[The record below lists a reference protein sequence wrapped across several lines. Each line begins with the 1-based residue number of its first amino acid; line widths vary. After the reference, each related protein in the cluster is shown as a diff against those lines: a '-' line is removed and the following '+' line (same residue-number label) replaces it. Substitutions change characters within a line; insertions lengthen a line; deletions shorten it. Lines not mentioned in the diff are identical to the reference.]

1 MATIGHNGIND
12 TEAKRWL
19 GEVARV
25 YEELDDLKIEHMN
38 RCRAVRERLPE
49 IYELAKD
56 AGMPIKALKAAV
68 KIARAEKALE
78 SLITK
83 ATPEDEEDQEAL
95 DYLRQIAQQGD
106 LFDAAVRKINEAID
120 GDAGLRPNFLKDQD
134 AAREN
139 SARLNK
145 GIKGLPGAD
154 AVEA

>member
-1 MATIGHNGIND
+1 MTEIGHNGINS

-19 GEVARV
+19 GEIARV
-25 YEELDDLKIEHMN
+25 YDELDELKIENMN

-68 KIARAEKALE
+68 KIARAEKALDQ
-78 SLITK
+78 LIEK

-106 LFDAAVRKINEAID
+106 LFDAATRKSGDDDADVRP
-120 GDAGLRPNFLKDQD
+120 GFLRDQD

-139 SARLNK
+139 GKRIKN

-154 AVEA
+154 ATEA

>member
-1 MATIGHNGIND
+1 MATIGHNGINES
-12 TEAKRWL
+12 EAKRWL

-25 YEELDDLKIEHMN
+25 YDELDELKIEHMN

-68 KIARAEKALE
+68 KIARAEKALDQ
-78 SLITK
+78 LIEK

-106 LFDAAVRKINEAID
+106 LFDAATRKKGDD
-120 GDAGLRPNFLKDQD
+120 GDDDLRPGFLKDQD

-139 SARLNK
+139 TTRLKK

-154 AVEA
+154 ATDA

>member
-1 MATIGHNGIND
+1 MTEIGHNGINES
-12 TEAKRWL
+12 EAKRWL

-25 YEELDDLKIEHMN
+25 YDELDELKIEHMN
-38 RCRAVRERLPE
+38 RCRSVRERLPE

-106 LFDAAVRKINEAID
+106 LFDAATRAESDDDNADLRPGFLKE
-120 GDAGLRPNFLKDQD
+120 GDAVRVNVKRLK
-134 AAREN
+134 A
-139 SARLNK
+139 
-145 GIKGLPGAD
+145 GIKGLPGA
-154 AVEA
+154 EATEA

>member
-1 MATIGHNGIND
+1 MTEIGHNGINA

-25 YEELDDLKIEHMN
+25 YDELDELKIEHMN

-78 SLITK
+78 HLIDK

-106 LFDAAVRKINEAID
+106 LFDAATRKINEAID
-120 GDAGLRPNFLKDQD
+120 GDDDLRPNFLKDQD
-134 AAREN
+134 AARDNAE
-139 SARLNK
+139 RLK
-145 GIKGLPGAD
+145 KD
-154 AVEA
+154 RKSVV

>member
-1 MATIGHNGIND
+1 MGAIGHNGINE

-25 YEELDDLKIEHMN
+25 YDELDELKIEHMN

-95 DYLRQIAQQGD
+95 DYLRSIAQQGD
-106 LFDAAVRKINEAID
+106 LFEAAVRKND
-120 GDAGLRPNFLKDQD
+120 DDSDADLRPSFLKDQD

-139 SARLNK
+139 AATLKK

-154 AVEA
+154 ATEA

>member
-1 MATIGHNGIND
+1 MTEIGHNGINS

-19 GEVARV
+19 GEIARV
-25 YEELDDLKIEHMN
+25 YDELDDLKIEHMN

-78 SLITK
+78 SLIDK
-83 ATPEDEEDQEAL
+83 ATPEEEDDREAL
-95 DYLRQIAQQGD
+95 NYLREIATQGD
-106 LFDAAVRKINEAID
+106 LFDAATRKNDDD
-120 GDAGLRPNFLKDQD
+120 GDADLRPNFLKETA

-139 SARLNK
+139 AERLKK

-154 AVEA
+154 ATEA